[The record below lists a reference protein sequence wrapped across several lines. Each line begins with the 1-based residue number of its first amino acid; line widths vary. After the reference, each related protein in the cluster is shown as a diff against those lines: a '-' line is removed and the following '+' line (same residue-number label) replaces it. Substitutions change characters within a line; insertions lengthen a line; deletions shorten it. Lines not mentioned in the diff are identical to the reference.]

1 MPTIMLQLDEEFLYE
16 LRTVHQ
22 ASLLGWQNFLT
33 TVLKVGLE
41 AFEAITGVTEREE
54 AQDDDSR

>member
-1 MPTIMLQLDEEFLYE
+1 MPTLMLQLDEELLYE

-22 ASLLGWQNFLT
+22 ASRLSWQNFLT

-41 AFEAITGVTEREE
+41 GFDAITGVTEQMTQEE
-54 AQDDDSR
+54 EQ

>member
-1 MPTIMLQLDEEFLYE
+1 MLQVDDEFLYE

-22 ASLLGWQNFLT
+22 ASRLEWQSFLT

-41 AFEAITGVTEREE
+41 GFEAITGVTEQKVREE
-54 AQDDDSR
+54 EK

>member
-1 MPTIMLQLDEEFLYE
+1 MLELDDEFLYE

-22 ASLLGWQNFLT
+22 ASRLEWQSFLT

-41 AFEAITGVTEREE
+41 GFEAITGVTERVPTEE
-54 AQDDDSR
+54 EQ